1 MEHFDVIIVGGGS
14 AGLSALKK
22 ISDLGKQAVLL
33 EAGKKIGSK
42 NVSGGILYSK
52 KPEYGKVSNVEDI
65 YGEKFLE
72 DNPCERLITK
82 YILHTT
88 SKDKIYSM
96 DLTTAHEYQSNFG
109 YSVLLNKL
117 NSWFAKEAEES
128 ASKYGGGIVTGV
140 HVKSIRWD
148 DNNSKFKTIV
158 ETDEL
163 DEFETKAII
172 AADGV
177 NSEIAEI
184 LKARE
189 KFNSSQLYQGVKVV
203 VKLPE
208 EIIEQRFNL
217 ESDTGSAHLFSGDI
231 TQDHIGGGFL
241 YTNRESLSI
250 GGVYHYDSL
259 FNKPIE
265 PFNLI
270 NTMIKHPFIKEY
282 IKDKIPITKIDK
294 TLTPKEVQIKT
305 AKLARFTNK
314 WNEIRQ
320 IYYSPKLRQELIKN
334 GRFKN
339 LQDIKLE
346 MDRITQT
353 LEELG
358 TEFMDGY
365 NELEYSAKLVPD
377 GKRCR
382 MDKPFYKNV
391 LFIGDAAGRGL
402 FFGPRIEGLN
412 VGIDD
417 AARAANV
424 VSVAIEKNNFE
435 SENMGKKYRTEI
447 ENSPYTKDMKRIDK
461 KYLQVIIQSAKKIPI
476 ETVGKKYQLAM
487 KIFSNNALLDFAV
500 NIINKIGYN
509 NFLSFVES
517 ENTYIKT
524 PIEIAEKLG
533 KKISNTYEVEIPS
546 IEERIGKLEYY
557 EDTKP
562 HIKVVKPSSNF
573 MKNMT
578 IMCPTKCYS
587 LEENKVVLQHEGCI
601 ECGTCSKETIWNHPK
616 GEKGIFFRYG

>member
-52 KPEYGKVSNVEDI
+52 KPEYGKVYNVEDI

-320 IYYSPKLRQELIKN
+320 IYYSPQLRQELIKN

-358 TEFMDGY
+358 TEFIDGY